1 MDSKIAFVSVDEKD
15 RGSAIGRDGDRIKL
29 GPRASAAAASAA
41 TCAWFPLKSNEIS
54 GVIYGKGR
62 TYRAV
67 QSARKRQRQR
77 WLKKTWK
84 RRSLRLKEKY
94 DPLEGSPMAKGIVIE
109 KKALEQKQ
117 PHSGLIKCVKIQL
130 VKNGKFVTAFAPRSG
145 AINYI
150 DEHDEVTVDGLG
162 GSQRGQMGSIP
173 GVRYKVIK
181 VNGVDLQMLVQK
193 RKEKPK
199 R

>member
-1 MDSKIAFVSVDEKD
+1 MG
-15 RGSAIGRDGDRIKL
+15 RGELSGRSI
-29 GPRASAAAASAA
+29 
-41 TCAWFPLKSNEIS
+41 
-54 GVIYGKGR
+54 
-62 TYRAV
+62 
-67 QSARKRQRQR
+67 ARKRKRRR

-84 RRSLRLKEKY
+84 RKKLRLKEKY
-94 DPLEGSPMAKGIVIE
+94 DPVEGSPMAKGIVIE

-130 VKNGKFVTAFAPRSG
+130 IKNGKIITAFAPRDG

-150 DEHDEVTVDGLG
+150 DEHDEVTIDGLG

-181 VNGVDLQMLVQK
+181 VNGVDLQMLVKK

>member
-1 MDSKIAFVSVDEKD
+1 MG
-15 RGSAIGRDGDRIKL
+15 RGEFAGREL
-29 GPRASAAAASAA
+29 
-41 TCAWFPLKSNEIS
+41 E
-54 GVIYGKGR
+54 
-62 TYRAV
+62 
-67 QSARKRQRQR
+67 RKRKRTR
-77 WLKKTWK
+77 WLKKPWK
-84 RRSLRLKEKY
+84 RRKLKLKDKF

-109 KKALEQKQ
+109 KKVLEQKH

-130 VKNGKFVTAFAPRSG
+130 IKNGKMITAFAPRTG
-145 AINYI
+145 AINFI

-181 VNGVDLQMLVQK
+181 VNGVDLQMLRTK
-193 RKEKPK
+193 KKEKPK

>member
-1 MDSKIAFVSVDEKD
+1 MVIMG
-15 RGSAIGRDGDRIKL
+15 RGELSGR
-29 GPRASAAAASAA
+29 
-41 TCAWFPLKSNEIS
+41 EIS
-54 GVIYGKGR
+54 
-62 TYRAV
+62 
-67 QSARKRQRQR
+67 RKRRSQR

-84 RRSLRLKEKY
+84 RRTLRLKEKY

-109 KKALEQKQ
+109 KKSLEQKQ

-130 VKNGKFVTAFAPRSG
+130 VKNGKFITAFAPRSG
-145 AINYI
+145 AIGYI

>member
-1 MDSKIAFVSVDEKD
+1 MGNGEFAG
-15 RGSAIGRDGDRIKL
+15 RGL
-29 GPRASAAAASAA
+29 
-41 TCAWFPLKSNEIS
+41 
-54 GVIYGKGR
+54 
-62 TYRAV
+62 
-67 QSARKRQRQR
+67 ARKRKKQR
-77 WLKKTWK
+77 WLKKPWK
-84 RRSLRLKEKY
+84 RRALKLKEKY
-94 DPLEGSPMAKGIVIE
+94 DPLEGAPMAKGIVIE
-109 KKALEQKQ
+109 KKSLEQKQ
-117 PHSGLIKCVKIQL
+117 PHSGLIKCVKVQL
-130 VKNGKFVTAFAPRSG
+130 IKNGKFVTAFAPRTG

-150 DEHDEVTVDGLG
+150 DEHDEVTIDGLG